1 MNDAMICKC
10 CGGKISP
17 YNMRCEYCGT
27 SYNRDISTYKIESY
41 QAPVDH
47 YSACFAM
54 DMDAI
59 MMFGA
64 ENAAKVCLEH
74 LTHELSKS
82 IMNDIKLSTH
92 YNPVTD
98 QKIIRGDIKLIR
110 PVDAGRSDL
119 FV

>member
-10 CGGKISP
+10 CGGKINP
-17 YNMRCEYCGT
+17 YNMKCEYCGT
-27 SYNRDISTYKIESY
+27 SYNRDIPTYKIETY

-54 DMDAI
+54 DMDAV
-59 MMFGA
+59 MKVGA
-64 ENAAKVCLEH
+64 ENAAKICLEH

-82 IMNDIKLSTH
+82 IMNDIKLSTR
-92 YNPVTD
+92 YSPFTG

-110 PVDAGRSDL
+110 PVDLGRSDL

>member
-27 SYNRDISTYKIESY
+27 SYVHNLQTYKIETY

-47 YSACFAM
+47 FTACVAM
-54 DMDAI
+54 DMDAVRQ
-59 MMFGA
+59 FGA
-64 ENAAKVCLEH
+64 EKASEICFKE
-74 LTHELSKS
+74 LTRKLSEALA
-82 IMNDIKLSTH
+82 NDIKITSE
-92 YNPVTD
+92 YRPVTD
-98 QKIIRGDIKLIR
+98 QRIVRGDIKLIR